1 MSKCLINS
9 SIFLLIYLFSTI
21 FCSSLSLNY
30 VKCLFINQIQSNEEI
45 ISFEFSTNSRLYSSS
60 TVYNSVKMKYLGD
73 SNKDVFLSCSINY
86 NTYTTTSSYYTY
98 KYHIPCYLDYT
109 SQLNGGNY
117 CVQIV
122 DELVDSFSSV
132 NYCSDGNT
140 ITAIKDM
147 NKATA
152 TITGFAT
159 E

>member
-9 SIFLLIYLFSTI
+9 SIFLLICLFSTI

-73 SNKDVFLSCSINY
+73 SNKDVFLRCSINY

-98 KYHIPCYLDYT
+98 KYHIPCYLD
-109 SQLNGGNY
+109 
-117 CVQIV
+117 
-122 DELVDSFSSV
+122 
-132 NYCSDGNT
+132 
-140 ITAIKDM
+140 
-147 NKATA
+147 
-152 TITGFAT
+152 
-159 E
+159 